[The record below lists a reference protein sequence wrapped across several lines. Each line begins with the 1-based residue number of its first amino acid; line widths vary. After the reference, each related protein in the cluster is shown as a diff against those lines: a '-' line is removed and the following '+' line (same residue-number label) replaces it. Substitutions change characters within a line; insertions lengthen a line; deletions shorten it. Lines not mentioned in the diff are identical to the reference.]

1 MKRIE
6 IAGVGIAARSDGDQD
21 GPPIVLLHSA
31 GCDLRMW
38 DAHIPVLGERFH
50 VVRADARGH
59 GGSDAP
65 PPPYTVDRFGADV
78 IAVMDDFRIERAHL
92 VGESLGGLVGL
103 WVAAHHPDR
112 VERAVFSGTA
122 ARIGTADAWQE
133 RADAVRSGGT
143 EAVADLV
150 MSRFFSTSFRRD
162 RPEVVG
168 WFVDVLRAQPR
179 HGYEATCLALRDADL
194 RDEVGAIRA
203 PSLVLVGDE
212 DASTPI
218 SDARWLHDAID
229 GSRMLTLEGAGH
241 LCSVERADTFD
252 DVVAR
257 FLRGEEIA

>member
-1 MKRIE
+1 MRRIE
-6 IAGVGIAARSDGDQD
+6 IAGICIAARSDGDPD
-21 GPPIVLLHSA
+21 GPSIVLLHSA

-50 VVRADARGH
+50 VVRVDARGH
-59 GGSDAP
+59 GRSDAP

-78 IAVMDDFRIERAHL
+78 IAVMNDFRIERAHL

-122 ARIGTADAWQE
+122 ARIGTAATWQQ
-133 RADAVRSGGT
+133 RADAVRAGGT
-143 EAVADLV
+143 EAVTDLV
-150 MSRFFSTSFRRD
+150 MSRFFSASFRRD
-162 RPEVVG
+162 HPEVVG
-168 WFVDVLRAQPR
+168 WFADVLRSQPR

-194 RDEVGAIRA
+194 WDDVGAIRA

-212 DASTPI
+212 DVSTPV
-218 SDARWLHDAID
+218 SDARRLHDGID
-229 GSRMLTLEGAGH
+229 GSQILTLEGAGH
-241 LCSVERADTFD
+241 LCSVERTGTFD